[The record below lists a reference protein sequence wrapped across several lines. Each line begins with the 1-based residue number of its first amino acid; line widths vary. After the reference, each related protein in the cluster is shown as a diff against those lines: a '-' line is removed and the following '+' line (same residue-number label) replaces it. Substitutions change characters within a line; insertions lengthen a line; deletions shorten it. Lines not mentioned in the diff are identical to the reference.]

1 MRPSLLL
8 SIRRRRLLPP
18 SDRGLR
24 PTDRGLRPTDRGL
37 RPRSLREPLRRLL
50 RDPDLRIFLRPEG
63 VLLRDSSLALGVV
76 IRSCSVSAAAA
87 ASASADTGI
96 GGLLFSKLSRALQ

>member
-1 MRPSLLL
+1 MCPSLLL

-18 SDRGLR
+18 S
-24 PTDRGLRPTDRGL
+24 DRGLRPTDRGL

-87 ASASADTGI
+87 AASASAAADTGI
-96 GGLLFSKLSRALQ
+96 GGLFFSKLSRALQ